1 MSINPALS
9 AGGLLGGFLVGLTG
23 MGGGALL
30 TPMLVF
36 FFHVDAAAAVGS
48 DLVASLV
55 MKPIGGAVHWRSKTV
70 RTDIVRWLCLGSVPG
85 AFAGVAMLQAIDA
98 QDTET
103 IIKKLLGMA
112 LLLTAV
118 TMVVRDV
125 TSRRRAKTEVATDA
139 DTVEVLPTV
148 VRALPT
154 LLLGVLGG
162 AIVGLTSVG
171 SGSLMIVVLSVL
183 YPRLPRHELVGTDLV
198 QAIPLVAAAATGHL
212 LLGDVRFGV
221 TASLLVGAIPGVYVG
236 ARLSSSGATTLVRT
250 AMPAVL
256 LASGLKLV
264 NLI

>member
-1 MSINPALS
+1 MSIDPGLV

-55 MKPIGGAVHWRSKTV
+55 MKPIGGAVHWRSRTV

-85 AFAGVAMLQAIDA
+85 ALAGVALLQVLPEG
-98 QDTET
+98 DTEQVV
-103 IIKKLLGMA
+103 KVLLGIA

-118 TMVVRDV
+118 VMLVRDRLEH
-125 TSRRRAKTEVATDA
+125 RRRRRLEAGAGA
-139 DTVEVLPTV
+139 DPGPTV
-148 VRALPT
+148 ARRLPT
-154 LLLGVLGG
+154 LLLGLFGG

-171 SGSLMIVVLSVL
+171 SGSLMIVVLSFL

-198 QAIPLVAAAATGHL
+198 QAIPLVGAAAAGHL

-236 ARLSSSGATTLVRT
+236 ARLSSTGATTIVRT
-250 AMPAVL
+250 AMPLVL
-256 LASGLKLV
+256 VASGLKLV
-264 NLI
+264 GAF

>member
-1 MSINPALS
+1 MSIDLALS
-9 AGGLLGGFLVGLTG
+9 GGGLLGGFLVGLTG

-55 MKPIGGAVHWRSKTV
+55 MKPIGGAVHWRSNTV
-70 RTDIVRWLCLGSVPG
+70 RIDIVRWLCLGSVPG
-85 AFAGVAMLQAIDA
+85 AFAGVAMLQLVDA
-98 QDTET
+98 HDTEA
-103 IIKKLLGMA
+103 IIKKLLGVA

-118 TMVVRDV
+118 TMLVRDYV
-125 TSRRRAKTEVATDA
+125 RRHHAEPTSGDHF
-139 DTVEVLPTV
+139 P
-148 VRALPT
+148 VRPVPT
-154 LLLGVLGG
+154 LLLGVFGG

-171 SGSLMIVVLSVL
+171 SGSLMIVVLSML

-221 TASLLVGAIPGVYVG
+221 TASLLVGAIPGVYIG
-236 ARLSSSGATTLVRT
+236 AKFSSRGASVLVRR

-256 LASGLKLV
+256 IASGLKLV